1 MGVSD
6 GQWSDTVTVA
16 MFVTDVN
23 ERAPE
28 FSSSGKDIVNI
39 KGTLKL

>member
-6 GQWSDTVTVA
+6 RQWSDTVTVA

-23 ERAPE
+23 EGAPE

-39 KGTLKL
+39 EGTLKL

>member
-6 GQWSDTVTVA
+6 RQWSDTVTVA
-16 MFVTDVN
+16 IVVTDVN
-23 ERAPE
+23 EGAPE

-39 KGTLKL
+39 GGTLKL